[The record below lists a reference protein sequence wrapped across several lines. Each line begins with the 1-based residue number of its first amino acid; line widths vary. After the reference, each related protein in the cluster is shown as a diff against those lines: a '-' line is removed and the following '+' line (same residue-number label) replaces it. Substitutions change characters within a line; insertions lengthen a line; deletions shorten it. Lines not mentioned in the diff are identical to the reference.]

1 MPRTMDD
8 LLLRR
13 KMMTHWAWVGCGM
26 MARTPDFMNVSIA
39 GWAGAAEYFGGNR
52 PEFAENVRNYH
63 EFIREKDVTLTH
75 TLVNLQ
81 PRRAGGVLDQLDEQV
96 ALTVVKETDAGI
108 IVRGS
113 RVLATLGPISDEIA
127 VYPTRTHMIG
137 PESWRQAFSFAIP
150 NSTPGVKFICRE
162 SFDYGRSNFD
172 HPLGSR
178 FEEMDC
184 IVFFDDVLVPWERVF
199 LLGDVE
205 MCNNYGIATQ
215 STTHSGYQV
224 VNRCVVKTEFILG
237 LAQLMADTLGSG
249 ELQHVQERIAE
260 IIIHLETL
268 KACMRASE
276 ADAWANDFG
285 VMCPAQG
292 PITVGRALYP
302 TTIYPRLAEIVQL
315 LGSGNLMALP
325 SEGDFDAAIGPEV
338 ERYLTT
344 DTADARERVG
354 LLRLAWDVACS
365 AFGGRQVLYER
376 FFGGDPTR
384 NALLLY
390 RDLQPGRRGG
400 AGAGVPGARGVRVSH
415 TTAWL
420 EESNKA
426 PALPV
431 EAFWA
436 KRITD
441 EKGLSMPANPL
452 LQTGLDLSKEILDV
466 DIEASSHDLKEDW
479 NRVTFFYFRQARQA
493 LKAVSII
500 LPYGLDTPSEIL
512 VRHLFELA
520 VRLKFMEASPEDRV
534 PDFLRHSRLADPADS
549 DHQPSDSCSARA
561 R

>member
-1 MPRTMDD
+1 MPAKTGEQYIASLRENAAEVWMRGERVEDVTTHPALKGGVRSMAALYDLQHDPATRDEMVFPSPSSGEPVGLSFMVPRTVDD
-8 LLLRR
+8 LLNRR

-39 GWAGAAEYFGGNR
+39 GWAGAAEYFGQNR
-52 PEFAENVRNYH
+52 PEFADNVRRFFEH
-63 EFIREKDVTLTH
+63 IRENDVTLTH

-81 PRRAGGVLDQLDEQV
+81 PRRNPGVLDQLDEQV

-108 IVRGS
+108 VVRGS
-113 RVLATLGPISDEIA
+113 RVLATLGPLSDEIA

-150 NSTPGVKFICRE
+150 NNTPGLKFICRE
-162 SFDYGRSNFD
+162 SFDYGRSGFD

-199 LLGDVE
+199 LLGDVD

-276 ADAWANDFG
+276 ADAWVNDYG
-285 VMCPAQG
+285 VMCPAPG

-325 SEGDFDAAIGPEV
+325 SEGDFDAPIGPEV

-344 DTADARERVG
+344 DSADAQERVR
-354 LLRLAWDVACS
+354 LFRLAWDVACS

-390 RDLQPGRRGG
+390 QSYNRDG
-400 AGAGVPGARGVRVSH
+400 AMQRV
-415 TTAWL
+415 L
-420 EESNKA
+420 
-426 PALPV
+426 
-431 EAFWA
+431 
-436 KRITD
+436 
-441 EKGLSMPANPL
+441 
-452 LQTGLDLSKEILDV
+452 
-466 DIEASSHDLKEDW
+466 
-479 NRVTFFYFRQARQA
+479 
-493 LKAVSII
+493 
-500 LPYGLDTPSEIL
+500 
-512 VRHLFELA
+512 
-520 VRLKFMEASPEDRV
+520 
-534 PDFLRHSRLADPADS
+534 DFLHSR
-549 DHQPSDSCSARA
+549 
-561 R
+561 

>member
-1 MPRTMDD
+1 MPAKTGQQYIDGLRDNPAEVWMRGERVEDVTTHPALAGGVRSVAALYDKQFEAGLEETMTFASPSSGEVVGRSFIVPRTMDD

-39 GWAGAAEYFGGNR
+39 GWAGAAEYFGGNQ

-108 IVRGS
+108 VVRGS

-302 TTIYPRLAEIVQL
+302 TTIYPRMAEIVQL

-390 RDLQPGRRGG
+390 RTYNRDGAVERVRGF
-400 AGAGVPGARGVRVSH
+400 
-415 TTAWL
+415 L
-420 EESNKA
+420 ERE
-426 PALPV
+426 
-431 EAFWA
+431 
-436 KRITD
+436 
-441 EKGLSMPANPL
+441 G
-452 LQTGLDLSKEILDV
+452 
-466 DIEASSHDLKEDW
+466 
-479 NRVTFFYFRQARQA
+479 
-493 LKAVSII
+493 
-500 LPYGLDTPSEIL
+500 
-512 VRHLFELA
+512 
-520 VRLKFMEASPEDRV
+520 
-534 PDFLRHSRLADPADS
+534 
-549 DHQPSDSCSARA
+549 
-561 R
+561 

>member
-1 MPRTMDD
+1 MPAKTGQQYIDGLRENPAEVWMRGERIKDVTTHPSLKGGVKSVAALYDRQHDPAVRDEMVFPSPSSGDPVGMSFMVPRTIED

-13 KMMTHWAWVGCGM
+13 KMMTNWAWVGCGM
-26 MARTPDFMNVSIA
+26 MARTPDFMNVSLA
-39 GWAGAAEYFGGNR
+39 GWAGAAEYFGQNR
-52 PEFAENVRNYH
+52 PEFADNVRRYFEH
-63 EFIREKDVTLTH
+63 IRENDVTLTH

-81 PRRAGGVLDQLDEQV
+81 PRRASGVLDRLDDQV

-108 IVRGS
+108 VVRGS
-113 RVLATLGPISDEIA
+113 RVLATLGPLSDEIA

-150 NSTPGVKFICRE
+150 NSTPGLKFICRE

-199 LLGDVE
+199 LLGDVD

-224 VNRCVVKTEFILG
+224 VNRCAVKTEFILG

-249 ELQHVQERIAE
+249 ELQHIQERIAE

-268 KACMRASE
+268 KACLRASE
-276 ADAWANDFG
+276 ADAAPNDYG

-344 DTADARERVG
+344 DTADARERVR
-354 LLRLAWDVACS
+354 LFRLAWDVACS

-390 RDLQPGRRGG
+390 RSYNRNG
-400 AGAGVPGARGVRVSH
+400 AVQRV
-415 TTAWL
+415 L
-420 EESNKA
+420 
-426 PALPV
+426 
-431 EAFWA
+431 
-436 KRITD
+436 
-441 EKGLSMPANPL
+441 
-452 LQTGLDLSKEILDV
+452 
-466 DIEASSHDLKEDW
+466 
-479 NRVTFFYFRQARQA
+479 
-493 LKAVSII
+493 
-500 LPYGLDTPSEIL
+500 
-512 VRHLFELA
+512 
-520 VRLKFMEASPEDRV
+520 
-534 PDFLRHSRLADPADS
+534 DFLHSS
-549 DHQPSDSCSARA
+549 
-561 R
+561 